1 MRHRPGAACWRAS
14 EVPGRPSAEKL
25 IERRQQAAP
34 GLWPCK
40 ARPAARIALHSSFL
54 GCVVTVHFLL
64 RTYAPPSRSARPLRR
79 PPQAARSRHRRKPR
93 TGSRKNR
100 CAGRRRRYGRG
111 QSGPRTGRV
120 NIPQFLPLPPSS
132 HEPLPDEEEP
142 LMPAPVYVYTVTYAD
157 DRLG

>member
-34 GLWPCK
+34 RACGPARRGRQQGL
-40 ARPAARIALHSSFL
+40 RSIALFWGALSRSIS
-54 GCVVTVHFLL
+54 C
-64 RTYAPPSRSARPLRR
+64 YAPPSRSARPLRR